1 MSQISLAVQIF
12 TQRNVMRKVWKC
24 QHEAISKK
32 SFFIYLFIPP
42 PAALEILFIK
52 FKNMRQE

>member
-32 SFFIYLFIPP
+32 SFLFIYLPPP